1 MEPTPSPTPNLP
13 GLDGPGD
20 HQSFPR
26 KFRGESN
33 ALVVELRWEW
43 AGFLDID
50 HWWMF
55 FFPLMYFLVDL
66 AWNKTLKLKL
76 LNGFFLTDFREIAM
90 SSMLQFVG
98 MQQFVWF
105 PKSDDDPWAEKLP
118 IVVSTGGFY
127 G

>member
-55 FFPLMYFLVDL
+55 FFPTDVFFSWFGLKQNIE
-66 AWNKTLKLKL
+66 AQTLIW
-76 LNGFFLTDFREIAM
+76 FFLTDFREIAM